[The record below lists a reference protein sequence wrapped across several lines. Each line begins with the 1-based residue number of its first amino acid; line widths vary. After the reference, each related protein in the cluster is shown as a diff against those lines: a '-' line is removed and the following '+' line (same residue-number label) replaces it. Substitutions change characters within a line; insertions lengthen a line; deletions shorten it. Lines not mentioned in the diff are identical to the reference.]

1 VLDVSEHLGDQP
13 EHGNRRLAAVP
24 VGIAVR
30 DCDQPLSAST
40 STNESC
46 AARLA
51 RRG

>member
-30 DCDQPLSAST
+30 DQPLSAST